1 MIYSF
6 SSSSFNF
13 LGGQDKNLSPELCI
27 GDVKLNIEIRKIE
40 KLKYYPGN
48 PRKISGEMLENLKK
62 SIKEFGMVDPLIINK
77 DNEVIGGNQRL
88 RAAIEEG
95 LAEVPVV
102 TINLTK
108 EKERALNL
116 ALNKIQGEW
125 DNGLLVNF
133 VKELSKEEINLTGFT
148 ESELY
153 MLDWDSRLDET
164 RRGNLSKELL
174 YPPFTV
180 LDTKIKRWRDL
191 RVYWDNKYGDNLT
204 ETKNYLLSGGQC
216 MMTALNKGTSK
227 FDPVLAQIIY
237 KWFMP
242 FSGGMILNPT
252 CGEPTTG
259 IVAGELGFGYLGIDI
274 RQEQVDINNRLAR
287 QYKFDKVEYLTFDS
301 TKLNEKI
308 TDRKFDLVFYSPP
321 YYGIEVYSFDIDDI
335 SVKGEKQGYSYFMEG
350 FEKIIMHSANL
361 LKDNRFY
368 VIKLGDVR
376 EIKGKD
382 KGILLNF
389 LGDTINVASK
399 YGLKYYNDLILA
411 TAIGTAPFRARNLFG
426 NRKIVRTHQR
436 VLIFYKGD
444 FSEIQKEFP
453 LKFSEEELKEL
464 VKVEGEEIDLESADI
479 ES

>member
-1 MIYSF
+1 M
-6 SSSSFNF
+6 N
-13 LGGQDKNLSPELCI
+13 
-27 GDVKLNIEIRKIE
+27 VEIRKIE
-40 KLKYYPGN
+40 ELKYYPGN
-48 PRKISGEMLENLKK
+48 PRKISDEMLKNLKK
-62 SIKEFGMVDPLIINK
+62 SIREFGIVDPLIINK

-88 RAAIEEG
+88 KAAKEEG
-95 LAEVPVV
+95 LTEVPIII
-102 TINLTK
+102 INLTK
-108 EKERALNL
+108 ERERALNL
-116 ALNKIQGEW
+116 VLNKIQGEW
-125 DNGLLVNF
+125 DNGLLIDF
-133 VKELSKEEINLTGFT
+133 IKDLPKEEIDLTGFT

-153 MLDWDSRLDET
+153 MLDWDLRLDGT
-164 RRGNLSKELL
+164 RKGNLSREFL

-180 LDTKIKRWRDL
+180 LDTKVKRWRDL
-191 RVYWDNKYGDNLT
+191 RAYWDNKYGDNLT
-204 ETKNYLLSGGQC
+204 ETKNYLLSKGQNI
-216 MMTALNKGTSK
+216 MTVFNKGTSK

-242 FSGGMILNPT
+242 SSGGMILNPT

-259 IVAGELGFGYLGIDI
+259 IVAGELGFRYLGIDI

-301 TKLNEKI
+301 MKLNEKVV
-308 TDRKFDLVFYSPP
+308 DRKFDLVFYSPP
-321 YYGIEVYSFDIDDI
+321 YYAIEAYSFDSNDI
-335 SVKGEKQGYSYFMEG
+335 SVRAEKQGYLYFMEG

-368 VIKLGDVR
+368 VIKLGDIR

-389 LGDTINVASK
+389 LGDTVNVASK
-399 YGLKYYNDLILA
+399 YGLKYYNDLVLV
-411 TAIGTAPFRARNLFG
+411 TAIGTAPVRARNLFR

-444 FSEIQKEFP
+444 FSEIRKEFP
-453 LKFSEEELKEL
+453 LRFSEEELKEL
-464 VKVEGEEIDLESADI
+464 VKVEDEEIDLENADI